1 MIKNKRSVHSV
12 SFNVADPY
20 EKELLEFALKQQ
32 KFLSRYIKRLIE
44 QDKARQEAQ
53 LIQTVPVAP
62 ARDEL
67 KREAKKEDTTG
78 FL

>member
-1 MIKNKRSVHSV
+1 MTKNDRSIHSV

-44 QDKARQEAQ
+44 QDKEKQETQ
-53 LIQTVPVAP
+53 LVQIVPTTNINA
-62 ARDEL
+62 EL
-67 KREAKKEDTTG
+67 KQEKKKEDTTG